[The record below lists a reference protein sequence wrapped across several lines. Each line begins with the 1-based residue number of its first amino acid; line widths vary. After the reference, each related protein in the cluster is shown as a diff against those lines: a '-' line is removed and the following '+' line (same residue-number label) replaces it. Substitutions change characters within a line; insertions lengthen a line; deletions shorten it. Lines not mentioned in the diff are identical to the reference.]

1 VPAIPF
7 AKVLRRRMHRSAN
20 RSDPSGAR
28 NARNPR
34 STTMADS
41 KPVETKHIVITRPV
55 GVCDRGEKAEP
66 AYRGDSP
73 DFKLNKQGRAG

>member
-1 VPAIPF
+1 
-7 AKVLRRRMHRSAN
+7 
-20 RSDPSGAR
+20 
-28 NARNPR
+28 
-34 STTMADS
+34 MADS